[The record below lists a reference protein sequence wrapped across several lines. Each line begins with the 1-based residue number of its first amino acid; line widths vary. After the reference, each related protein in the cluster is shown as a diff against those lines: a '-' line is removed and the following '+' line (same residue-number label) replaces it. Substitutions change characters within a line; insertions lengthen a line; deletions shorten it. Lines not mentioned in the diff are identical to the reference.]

1 MELRNLKT
9 FIRAAELGSFSA
21 AAERLNYAQ
30 STVTAQIES
39 LERELGVS
47 LFIRTGKRITLS
59 AAGKELLAY
68 ACEMR
73 DLEEKIKSHF
83 TEGGEPAGELRLG
96 FLESI
101 CASPYMEGISEFLE
115 KYPKVRLK
123 VTVGTTLQ
131 LIDMLKR
138 GEVDAAGFWISR

>member
-47 LFIRTGKRITLS
+47 LFIRTGKRIALS

-73 DLEEKIKSHF
+73 DLEE
-83 TEGGEPAGELRLG
+83 
-96 FLESI
+96 
-101 CASPYMEGISEFLE
+101 
-115 KYPKVRLK
+115 
-123 VTVGTTLQ
+123 
-131 LIDMLKR
+131 
-138 GEVDAAGFWISR
+138 